1 MAVRIS
7 RTSARSAAALAKEH
21 RSVLM
26 KGIDRRFHPK
36 ILRFSSTSSPPS
48 TPIATP
54 AGGDNVTSPDPQ
66 PAQQAPAT
74 RGHDV
79 RRAFFVRFHGTG
91 FRFRPP
97 LEIRPMSLHAFRSAP
112 VSRLGLPGGG
122 PTPPL
127 PVAHSAYFWLSDLAY
142 SADCALTTPQT
153 SSLKA
158 AIQSVCGTHLLP
170 SHISIRVLPPPPWSC
185 AVTVTGAIM
194 PLAL

>member
-7 RTSARSAAALAKEH
+7 RTSARSAAALAKDR

-36 ILRFSSTSSPPS
+36 ILRSSSHFIAAINPDRHPSRWRQRHKSRPAASPASHQRRLATRSGAPSSTGS
-48 TPIATP
+48 TVQDSGSGRHSKSGRCGCTHER
-54 AGGDNVTSPDPQ
+54 S
-66 PAQQAPAT
+66 APAT
-74 RGHDV
+74 
-79 RRAFFVRFHGTG
+79 
-91 FRFRPP
+91 
-97 LEIRPMSLHAFRSAP
+97 
-112 VSRLGLPGGG
+112 RLGLPGGG

-127 PVAHSAYFWLSDLAY
+127 PVAHPAYFWVSDLAY

-170 SHISIRVLPPPPWSC
+170 SHISIRVLPPPP
-185 AVTVTGAIM
+185 
-194 PLAL
+194 